1 MRACAR
7 PARQACIFGTMPE
20 WRDSTAGATGGWT
33 RRGDD
38 GRRSSRDD
46 EDHGAALRAE
56 RRSSGGDED
65 LDADARAGRQ
75 TSGEAGEASLRGD
88 AVEQGTEQR
97 AERRAGGGEE
107 PRAERR
113 GDARATRGPA
123 AGRGA
128 TGWEREGGPDSQA
141 PAISAGD
148 SDAGLSTIREAPRGA
163 GSTTQGRAPGLSAA
177 MARAGSRARRSVAPR
192 TLALVLGAMF
202 VGTCASVYVVSRMAK
217 ETGEPRGGEG
227 SGAPRAPFEGASLGG
242 PNGGSAA
249 VALGAGPEAGGVAGA
264 AGTGGGVERREA
276 AGGAAGAGSGGVEW
290 RGATGSV
297 ASGAAGTGS
306 GGVEW
311 RGAAE
316 VDGSNAPVDEAA
328 KPAGGG
334 ESLWVPVAQADGEA
348 AERRRKI
355 AAQARAL
362 MSEPRLLACL
372 LGHVT
377 IGVGRRTALTGSLV
391 VAGDGEVVR
400 ASVRGGD
407 RAVPAGARACVAA
420 ELEKSRF
427 LPGPQ
432 AQLVVPLRLEI
443 Q

>member
-1 MRACAR
+1 
-7 PARQACIFGTMPE
+7 MPE

-33 RRGDD
+33 RRGDEA
-38 GRRSSRDD
+38 RRSSRGD
-46 EDHGAALRAE
+46 EDHGAAPRAE
-56 RRSSGGDED
+56 RRSSGDDED
-65 LDADARAGRQ
+65 LD
-75 TSGEAGEASLRGD
+75 S
-88 AVEQGTEQR
+88 
-97 AERRAGGGEE
+97 
-107 PRAERR
+107 
-113 GDARATRGPA
+113 
-123 AGRGA
+123 
-128 TGWEREGGPDSQA
+128 GGPDPQA

-148 SDAGLSTIREAPRGA
+148 SDAGLSTIREAPRAG

-192 TLALVLGAMF
+192 TLAVVLGAMF
-202 VGTCASVYVVSRMAK
+202 VGTCASVYVVSRMAE
-217 ETGEPRGGEG
+217 ETGEPGAARGGAG
-227 SGAPRAPFEGASLGG
+227 SAGGASRAPVEGASLGG
-242 PNGGSAA
+242 PDGGS
-249 VALGAGPEAGGVAGA
+249 GA
-264 AGTGGGVERREA
+264 AGVAT
-276 AGGAAGAGSGGVEW
+276 GAGSVAGPGAVSASGGVGSGGVVGTGSGGGVEW
-290 RGATGSV
+290 RGASG
-297 ASGAAGTGS
+297 AGGAAGTGS

-311 RGAAE
+311 RGATAASGAAGAGSGGGVEWRGAE
-316 VDGSNAPVDEAA
+316 VDGSGAPVTGEAA
-328 KPAGGG
+328 QPASGG

-427 LPGPQ
+427 VPGPQ

-443 Q
+443 H

>member
-1 MRACAR
+1 MGRE
-7 PARQACIFGTMPE
+7 PE
-20 WRDSTAGATGGWT
+20 R
-33 RRGDD
+33 
-38 GRRSSRDD
+38 
-46 EDHGAALRAE
+46 
-56 RRSSGGDED
+56 
-65 LDADARAGRQ
+65 
-75 TSGEAGEASLRGD
+75 
-88 AVEQGTEQR
+88 
-97 AERRAGGGEE
+97 
-107 PRAERR
+107 
-113 GDARATRGPA
+113 
-123 AGRGA
+123 
-128 TGWEREGGPDSQA
+128 GPDSQA

-177 MARAGSRARRSVAPR
+177 MARAGSRARRSGVSRP
-192 TLALVLGAMF
+192 LALVLGAMF

-217 ETGEPRGGEG
+217 ETGDAGIVAARGGEG
-227 SGAPRAPFEGASLGG
+227 GAGGASTAPFDGSNGESGAVGVAGPDAGSVAGPGAVSAG
-242 PNGGSAA
+242 GGSF
-249 VALGAGPEAGGVAGA
+249 GSGGA
-264 AGTGGGVERREA
+264 AGTGSGGGVEGRGAGGA
-276 AGGAAGAGSGGVEW
+276 ADASAGGVEWRGASGAAPGGAAGAGSGE
-290 RGATGSV
+290 
-297 ASGAAGTGS
+297 
-306 GGVEW
+306 GVEW

-316 VDGSNAPVDEAA
+316 VDGSGAPVDGEAA
-328 KPAGGG
+328 KPASG

-362 MSEPRLLACL
+362 MSEPRLLGCL

>member
-1 MRACAR
+1 
-7 PARQACIFGTMPE
+7 MPE

-33 RRGDD
+33 RRGDEA
-38 GRRSSRDD
+38 RRSSRGD
-46 EDHGAALRAE
+46 EDREAAPRAE
-56 RRSSGGDED
+56 RQPGGGDED
-65 LDADARAGRQ
+65 LD
-75 TSGEAGEASLRGD
+75 S
-88 AVEQGTEQR
+88 
-97 AERRAGGGEE
+97 
-107 PRAERR
+107 
-113 GDARATRGPA
+113 
-123 AGRGA
+123 
-128 TGWEREGGPDSQA
+128 GGPDPQA

-148 SDAGLSTIREAPRGA
+148 SDAGLSTIREAPRAG

-192 TLALVLGAMF
+192 TSAVILGAMF
-202 VGTCASVYVVSRMAK
+202 VGTCASVYVVSRMAE
-217 ETGEPRGGEG
+217 ETGEPGAARGGEG
-227 SGAPRAPFEGASLGG
+227 GAGGASQVPFAGAG
-242 PNGGSAA
+242 MGGSNDGNGAGDIA
-249 VALGAGPEAGGVAGA
+249 GGAGPGADPGAMGASGEPGGAAGPGPGVGVEWRGA
-264 AGTGGGVERREA
+264 AGTGPGV
-276 AGGAAGAGSGGVEW
+276 AGAGSGGVVEW
-290 RGATGSV
+290 RGAAGTELGAAGTGSGEV
-297 ASGAAGTGS
+297 ERRGATAAGGAAGTGS
-306 GGVEW
+306 GGGVEW
-311 RGAAE
+311 RGAE
-316 VDGSNAPVDEAA
+316 VDGSGAPVGGEAA
-328 KPAGGG
+328 QPASGG

-362 MSEPRLLACL
+362 MREPRLLACL

-427 LPGPQ
+427 VPGPQ

-443 Q
+443 H